1 MNSLHLSNPWVRLAI
16 AIITFVVF
24 GVAWWLISPLFI
36 NQSVSES
43 FPTLAP
49 MATKTEAPAAASLAE
64 PTSTPAAAATTEP
77 TEESGEAMPEGA
89 GLTLLYQGQ
98 FYDLAHHGEGT
109 ASIYSFDDGS
119 RVLRFENF
127 QVLNGPDLHVYLAV
141 QDPVPNTVGQELVGY
156 VDLGELKGNVGDQNY
171 DIPEGVDLEEYPSV
185 VIWCVPFRVPFSAAA
200 LSAAQ

>member
-16 AIITFVVF
+16 AVITFIVF
-24 GVAWWLISPLFI
+24 GAAWWLISPLFI
-36 NQSVSES
+36 NRSVSEG

-49 MATKTEAPAAASLAE
+49 MATKSEVPAAASLSEPTATPAATAE
-64 PTSTPAAAATTEP
+64 PTQDASD
-77 TEESGEAMPEGA
+77 AMPEGE
-89 GLTLLYQGQ
+89 GLTLVSKGE

-109 ASIYSFDDGS
+109 ASVYNFDDGS

-156 VDLGELKGNVGDQNY
+156 IDLGELKGNIGDQNY
-171 DIPEGVDLEEYPSV
+171 DIPDGVNLEDYPSV
-185 VIWCVPFRVPFSAAA
+185 VVWCVPFRVPFSAAS
-200 LSAAQ
+200 LSPAQ